1 MAIECFSL
9 GFFGAV
15 STGRWIVGP
24 GTAGMTSF
32 VRRHFD
38 RLMRAAVLG
47 IAVLIPGSIDA
58 RVLQEGD
65 FARISEI
72 KTSFVKVTGDIA
84 QSLKRPDISSE
95 DSECIKSALRE
106 LLQIAEE
113 LSSYEYLITIESE
126 IGDFGDD
133 TAMKGILQFA
143 LDRAVGLLDNERKR
157 LNQLSDQCSRY
168 PFSLG
173 KTQQAINLVDST
185 RTVLQSLQPRLSGS

>member
-1 MAIECFSL
+1 LS
-9 GFFGAV
+9 V
-15 STGRWIVGP
+15 
-24 GTAGMTSF
+24 
-32 VRRHFD
+32 
-38 RLMRAAVLG
+38 
-47 IAVLIPGSIDA
+47 AVLIPNLSEA

-84 QSLKRPDISSE
+84 QSLKRPDISNEAS
-95 DSECIKSALRE
+95 DCIKSALRE

-143 LDRAVGLLDNERKR
+143 LDRAVSLLDNERKR
-157 LNQLSDQCSRY
+157 LNQLNDQCSRY
-168 PFSLG
+168 PLSLG
-173 KTQQAINLVDST
+173 KTQQAINLVDAT
-185 RTVLQSLQPRLSGS
+185 RTVLQSLQPRLSGG

>member
-1 MAIECFSL
+1 M
-9 GFFGAV
+9 
-15 STGRWIVGP
+15 TG
-24 GTAGMTSF
+24 F
-32 VRRHFD
+32 VRRHAA
-38 RLMRAAVLG
+38 RLMVALVLG
-47 IAVLIPGSIDA
+47 VAMQVPKLTEA

-84 QSLKRPDISSE
+84 QSLKRPDISNE

-143 LDRAVGLLDNERKR
+143 LDRAVGLLDSERKR
-157 LNQLSDQCSRY
+157 LNQLNDQCSRY
-168 PFSLG
+168 PLSLG
-173 KTQQAINLVDST
+173 KTQQAISLVDAT
-185 RTVLQSLQPRLSGS
+185 RAVLQSLQPRLSGG

>member
-1 MAIECFSL
+1 MVAL
-9 GFFGAV
+9 
-15 STGRWIVGP
+15 
-24 GTAGMTSF
+24 
-32 VRRHFD
+32 
-38 RLMRAAVLG
+38 VLG
-47 IAVLIPGSIDA
+47 VAMQVPKLTEA

-84 QSLKRPDISSE
+84 QSLKRPDISNE

-143 LDRAVGLLDNERKR
+143 LDRAVGLLDSERKR
-157 LNQLSDQCSRY
+157 LNQLNDQCSRY
-168 PFSLG
+168 PLSLG
-173 KTQQAINLVDST
+173 KTQQAISLVDAT
-185 RTVLQSLQPRLSGS
+185 RAVLQSLQPRLSGG